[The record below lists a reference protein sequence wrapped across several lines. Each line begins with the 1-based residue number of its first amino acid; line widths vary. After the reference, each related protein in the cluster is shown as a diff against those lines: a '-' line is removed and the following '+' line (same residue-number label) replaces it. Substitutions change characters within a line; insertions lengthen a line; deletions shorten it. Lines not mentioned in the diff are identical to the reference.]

1 MNAQEKLA
9 EVKKILLSA
18 VGIEST
24 EKEVEEVQLA
34 KAKLKDGSEIEASSF
49 EVGSEVYIL
58 VEGESVLATEGEYEL
73 EDGSFVVV
81 SSEGVISEVKPK
93 PEEDE
98 ASEEGGEEVEAEE
111 VPEGDEEAVEE
122 SQEEPKEEKEFV
134 SKEEFDALKE
144 LVESMSQ
151 MMPML
156 SKLKE
161 EREAEQLELSKE
173 VDEIKHSPEALV
185 EKEFSPF
192 KKVSN
197 NPMSDIWEKVSKI
210 K

>member
-1 MNAQEKLA
+1 MNAKEKL
-9 EVKKILLSA
+9 EQVKEILLSA
-18 VGIEST
+18 FSPEST
-24 EKEVEEVQLA
+24 EKEVEEVKLA
-34 KAKLKDGSEIEASSF
+34 KAKLKDGSEIEADSF
-49 EVGSEVYIL
+49 EVGSEVYII

-73 EDGSFVVV
+73 EDGSFIVV
-81 SSEGVISEVKPK
+81 SSEGVISEVKPM

-98 ASEEGGEEVEAEE
+98 ASEEVVEEVVAEE
-111 VPEGDEEAVEE
+111 VPKGEEEKEDESSEE
-122 SQEEPKEEKEFV
+122 SKEEKEYV

-161 EREAEQLELSKE
+161 EREAEQVELSKE

-185 EKEFSPF
+185 EKKSSPF
-192 KKVSN
+192 KGDQNSKQ
-197 NPMSDIWEKVSKI
+197 SKI
-210 K
+210 WARMNK